1 VPSSNNRQRALQ
13 AARAQRR
20 AARMQQKQKREQT
33 LVWITRGVIAA
44 AIVGAFFWTVDVP
57 KLFGSKGPVLSAATS
72 QSSTS
77 TSPTASPSTSSTPTT
92 AQSTSSSARAA
103 TTAPTPASTPTFAPS
118 ASATHPVQSWTAA
131 PPLSAGANANTMV
144 LGLNAGVISIALD
157 KGAKETVASMA
168 FLARHKYFDATRC
181 HRLTTSG
188 IFVLQC
194 GDPTATGSGGPGYT
208 IPDENLPSADTS
220 GVYVYPRGTVAMANT
235 GAPHSGGSQFFL
247 VYKDSP
253 LPPKYTVWGRMTSG
267 LDVLDR
273 IAAGGTADGSTDGA
287 PNPAIVISSATIH

>member
-1 VPSSNNRQRALQ
+1 
-13 AARAQRR
+13 
-20 AARMQQKQKREQT
+20 
-33 LVWITRGVIAA
+33 
-44 AIVGAFFWTVDVP
+44 
-57 KLFGSKGPVLSAATS
+57 
-72 QSSTS
+72 
-77 TSPTASPSTSSTPTT
+77 
-92 AQSTSSSARAA
+92 
-103 TTAPTPASTPTFAPS
+103 
-118 ASATHPVQSWTAA
+118 
-131 PPLSAGANANTMV
+131 MV

-194 GDPTATGSGGPGYT
+194 GDPTGTGGGSPGYT